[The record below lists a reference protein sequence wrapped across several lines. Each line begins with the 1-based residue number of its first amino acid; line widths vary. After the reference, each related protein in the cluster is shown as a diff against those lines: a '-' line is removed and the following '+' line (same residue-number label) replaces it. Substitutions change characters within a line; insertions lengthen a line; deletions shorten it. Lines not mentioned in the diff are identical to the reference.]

1 MSNTE
6 QEVIEVVSNVL
17 GLEADQIGS
26 DSSFQGDLGADSI
39 DVVEVVIAI
48 EDKFGVD
55 IPDERAEQ
63 ISSIKQLV
71 ACIDEIQAIN
81 NQDD

>member
-6 QEVIEVVSNVL
+6 QEVFEVVSSVL
-17 GLEADQIGS
+17 GLELEQVDLT
-26 DSSFQGDLGADSI
+26 SSFQDLGADSI

-55 IPDERAEQ
+55 VPDEKAEQ
-63 ISSIKQLV
+63 IMSIKQLV
-71 ACIDEIQAIN
+71 DCIEEIQEIN
-81 NQDD
+81 SST

>member
-17 GLEADQIGS
+17 GLEANQIGS
-26 DSSFQGDLGADSI
+26 DSLFQGDLGADSI

-71 ACIDEIQAIN
+71 ACIEEIQAIN
-81 NQDD
+81 SQED

>member
-6 QEVIEVVSNVL
+6 QDVFEVVSSVL
-17 GLEADQIGS
+17 GLEIEQIDS
-26 DSSFQGDLGADSI
+26 TSSFQDLGADSI

-55 IPDERAEQ
+55 IPDEKAEQ
-63 ISSIKQLV
+63 ITSIKQLV
-71 ACIDEIQAIN
+71 DCIEEIQEIN
-81 NQDD
+81 STT